1 MDCKKTSANS
11 YLGKC
16 MSLFLNLHTKTE
28 FPNESTEGI
37 DSKSNQQD
45 KETSDSTITA
55 DSKKATTPE
64 KNVQLKEPVIIPR
77 LRMHSPP
84 DMKIP
89 TSPRELKS
97 PKRNPGE
104 KNSRQKKKTILSIL
118 KKLKKTSRKN
128 GQIRLR
134 RV

>member
-1 MDCKKTSANS
+1 
-11 YLGKC
+11 